1 MIHLKSK
8 MFERVQQQSIT
19 FKTNTFQ
26 SFYIC
31 KVCLSIF
38 HTKAV
43 YATGV
48 NTFIYVCLQKV
59 KKKKA
64 LPLVS
69 LSRAQIFS
77 LSPLCSVLSACKCP
91 ICSCSSNLTWLTS
104 ATFSWSLPESS
115 YNNTPTVKHPKLVEL
130 FICQFWRHN
139 GQDHGTVA
147 LSVSWG

>member
-1 MIHLKSK
+1 
-8 MFERVQQQSIT
+8 MFELVQQQSIT
-19 FKTNTFQ
+19 FKTNKFQ

-59 KKKKA
+59 KKKT

-115 YNNTPTVKHPKLVEL
+115 YNNPQLLNTQRLLKLTKKTIYMSILEAKWTRPWYSSL
-130 FICQFWRHN
+130 KC
-139 GQDHGTVA
+139 
-147 LSVSWG
+147 